1 MRIIY
6 RPEIDGLR
14 AIAVFAVIFYHLEF
28 SILGNIILKGGFI
41 GVDIFFVISG
51 YLISAIILKELETKG
66 SFSFLNFYERRAR
79 RLLPVLF
86 FVICATI
93 PFAYF
98 YLISASIID
107 YSKSILYSIF
117 FTSNF
122 YFLLT
127 KQLYAD
133 VSSLLKPFLH
143 TWSLSVEEQFYI
155 ILPIIIVI
163 SYKFIKKNLF
173 ILLIFLTLFSF
184 FSSIVLESIHPSLS
198 FYLIF
203 SRGWELLFG
212 VILSILENK
221 YGRQKYQKFSNF
233 FILLGFLLLF
243 QSLFFFHKNMSHIS
257 FYLLFPIIGT
267 SLIIWYSNNNNFFT
281 KILSSKIFV
290 GLGLISYSLYL
301 WHYPIFAFA
310 RIGNYFQ
317 NNFIF
322 ISLIILITIIL
333 SILSYFY
340 IEKPFRNK
348 EKISFKIFINF
359 IVIFFIFILS
369 FIFLSFN
376 EKGFYKR
383 YIEVDNYIYDNS
395 YFLHQWRKYEDEIGT
410 PKFEDLK
417 KVNILIVGDSNGRDL
432 FNAINLNKDLF
443 PKYEFSFYR
452 DQISDFFEFINL
464 KENKEFRLK
473 IENFFDISIQ
483 YNLKNADFIILS
495 YEWNDSYLESLE
507 TSILHVDN
515 KNKIIITGNT
525 PHFPTYIHDIHSFT
539 IVDKFVFDN
548 KRLPNNKEKI
558 NLEKLYYQKNDKH
571 FLDLNNRIKEISD
584 KYNITYLEKN
594 DYICEKIKKRCDFFT
609 ESNNKIY
616 WDSGHYTLEGAK
628 YLGKKIYEKK
638 WLSIN

>member
-14 AIAVFAVIFYHLEF
+14 AIAVFAVIFYHLEI
-28 SILGNIILKGGFI
+28 SILGNVILKGGFI

-51 YLISAIILKELETKG
+51 YLISAIILKELEAKG

-86 FVICATI
+86 FVILATT
-93 PFAYF
+93 PFAFF

-122 YFLLT
+122 YFLFT

-133 VSSLLKPFLH
+133 VSSLFKPFLH

-155 ILPIIIVI
+155 LLPIIIVI
-163 SYKFIKKNLF
+163 AYKFIKKNLF
-173 ILLIFLTLFSF
+173 ILLIFLTLISYL
-184 FSSIVLESIHPSLS
+184 SSIILESIHPSLS

-243 QSLFFFHKNMSHIS
+243 QSLFFFNNNMSHIS
-257 FYLLFPIIGT
+257 IYLLSPIIGT
-267 SLIIWYSNNNNFFT
+267 SLIIWYSNKKNFFT
-281 KILSSKIFV
+281 RILSSKIFV
-290 GLGLISYSLYL
+290 SLGLISYSLYL

-310 RIGNYFQ
+310 RVTNYFQ

-322 ISLIILITIIL
+322 ILLIILITIIL
-333 SILSYFY
+333 SVLSYFY

-348 EKISFKIFINF
+348 EKTSLKIFISF

-383 YIEVDNYIYDNS
+383 YVEVDNYIYDNS
-395 YFLHQWRKYEDEIGT
+395 YFLDQWRKYENEIGT
-410 PKFEDLK
+410 PKFENLK
-417 KVNILIVGDSNGRDL
+417 KINILIVGDSNGRDL
-432 FNAINLNKDLF
+432 FNAINLNKNLF
-443 PKYEFSFYR
+443 HEYEFSFYR
-452 DQISDFFEFINL
+452 DQISDFFEIINA
-464 KENKEFRLK
+464 KEKKEIRIN
-473 IENFFDISIQ
+473 IENFFNNSIQ
-483 YNLKNADFIILS
+483 HNLKNADYIILS

-507 TSILHVDN
+507 TSIKEVEN
-515 KNKIIITGNT
+515 KNRIIIAGNT
-525 PHFPTYIHDIHSFT
+525 PHFPIHTHDIHSFT

-558 NLEKLYYQKNDKH
+558 NLEELYYQKNDRH
-571 FLDLNNRIKEISD
+571 FLDLNNRLKVISD

-594 DYICEKIKKRCDFFT
+594 DYVCNKIKKRCDFFT

-616 WDSGHYTLEGAK
+616 WDSGHYTLQGAK
-628 YLGKKIYEKK
+628 YLGKKIYEQE
-638 WLSIN
+638 WLFIN